1 MAALVTESEAEFAV
15 LAEWHAWHPPFDKRE
30 INGLRFF
37 QYLQRHRP
45 HLLNFHSAGDKW
57 QDVHCWL
64 LHARCV
70 KDLSRRASRLLI
82 RRGESDPAVT

>member
-45 HLLNFHSAGDKW
+45 HLLNFHSAGDQW

-70 KDLSRRASRLLI
+70 N
-82 RRGESDPAVT
+82 E